1 LIHGLPT
8 DLRDRPHLVQGAA
21 AAYADF
27 PPKRKCLN
35 AAMTLEEALKTLG
48 RDAGARAATI
58 AAHQAK
64 ERRPAQRFT
73 NVRDEVTGPIADA
86 LHAGVELVRKELSS
100 GLVLEFPYRSKIA
113 RDFVMAVPERPD
125 HVWEPQT
132 TRLLLHLARGIGHA
146 IVGGAYF
153 GDQAIPLAGV
163 LRGRGICHAFEP
175 DSDQAAMLAR
185 NAALNGLDNVRV
197 HQIGLWRDDETR
209 LAFRGADA
217 LAATVAAADGIA
229 TTTIDLY
236 AEQAGI
242 DRVGL
247 IMLDLEGAELAVLQG
262 AERVLREHG
271 PHVVFEIH
279 RAYVDWSD
287 GLESTEIVRYLAG
300 LGYSLLAI
308 RDFQS
313 NVDLAGRPIELVP
326 IATAFLDGPPHGF
339 NVLATRDPALVG
351 CEPFRIV
358 PGVSPKLLFH
368 RDPALHHPV
377 GGL

>member
-1 LIHGLPT
+1 
-8 DLRDRPHLVQGAA
+8 
-21 AAYADF
+21 
-27 PPKRKCLN
+27 
-35 AAMTLEEALKTLG
+35 MTLEEALKTLG
-48 RDAGARAATI
+48 RDAPARAATI
-58 AAHQAK
+58 AALQAY
-64 ERRPAQRFT
+64 ERRPGQRFT

-153 GDQAIPLAGV
+153 GDQAIPLAGA

-175 DSDQAAMLAR
+175 DADQAAMLAR

-197 HQIGLWRDDETR
+197 HPIGLWRDAETR

-217 LAATVAAADGIA
+217 LAATVAAEAGMA

-247 IMLDLEGAELAVLQG
+247 IMLDLEGAELAVLEG
-262 AERVLREHG
+262 AERVLRAHG
-271 PHVVFEIH
+271 PNVVFEIH
-279 RAYVDWSD
+279 RAYVDWSE
-287 GLESTEIVRYLAG
+287 GLESTEIVRYLTG

-351 CEPFRIV
+351 SEPFRIV